1 MDRPLHEATPHPF
14 PLPIRWGEGGRRS
27 GEGMVHGPTACERRN
42 GALHEPTP
50 HPFPLPI
57 RWGEGGRRSGEGW
70 FMVPMHAEKRKGAL
84 HEPQRVG
91 SIALASCPWTSV
103 KKFQENEK
111 LITPPLCAPFAPPDA
126 PGEQPM
132 NSSRAPQPSLHP
144 DPLGRQHA
152 TSQQWAVDA
161 PANSPRPR
169 PYCRYPG

>member
-1 MDRPLHEATPHPF
+1 MSRPLTPSLSPSEGERVPEGRVRGIQGSWPQLTSKFWRCSLPMNRPPHPF
-14 PLPIRWGEGGRRS
+14 PLPIRWGEGGRR
-27 GEGMVHGPTACERRN
+27 P
-42 GALHEPTP
+42 
-50 HPFPLPI
+50 
-57 RWGEGGRRSGEGW
+57 GEGW

-103 KKFQENEK
+103 RKFQENEK
-111 LITPPLCAPFAPPDA
+111 LITPPLCAPFAPPGA

-169 PYCRYPG
+169 PYCRY